1 MRTVEPTFKDGDR
14 VLEDLLFP
22 RPKTLG
28 VDGTS
33 SHAGALVATNP
44 SEVDN
49 YDVSVEHQIQR
60 QGLSLDHISSSVS
73 NLHDTMHELKNAFTS
88 MRIELNGPSR
98 FPIEQDLANSDF
110 NMVTTVLKELKSKA
124 DEIEKLK
131 LEIEALKFRNRYVE
145 EHTRQALPTLTVE
158 APFPEVATPGLL
170 REDRKR
176 PFPFPDYH
184 HGVRER
190 PVADSLD
197 DDGDEED
204 SMIDY
209 SLGETDIPS
218 VKIPLKGN
226 GTAAEPTLDPTSS
239 RSPRLQIE
247 VNNPMHDTPESLSL
261 DRPPSK
267 RPRLSSSG
275 NTGSNKRPRGRPP
288 RKSISQT
295 TQPDSTSNSKPALVP
310 EQDSNHQH
318 STPISHQWTV
328 DNRPTRSSSLRS
340 RSRARSRISRNRVST
355 DNSEKNT
362 YNSQQNKNTPT
373 ENSNQPTVELEKEN
387 SHVENRESQHNGGK
401 GPRVEMN
408 EKRKAQTAARDN
420 MAKLAMQREE
430 AMDTEDVR

>member
-28 VDGTS
+28 VDGAS
-33 SHAGALVATNP
+33 SHAGALVAMNAG
-44 SEVDN
+44 EVNN

-98 FPIEQDLANSDF
+98 FPNEHDLANSDF
-110 NMVTTVLKELKSKA
+110 NMMTTVLKELKSKA

-158 APFPEVATPGLL
+158 APLPEVATPGLL
-170 REDRKR
+170 REGRKR
-176 PFPFPDYH
+176 PFPFPDHYQ
-184 HGVRER
+184 GGRER
-190 PVADSLD
+190 PVADSFD

-204 SMIDY
+204 SMINF
-209 SLGETDIPS
+209 SLGETDMPS

-226 GTAAEPTLDPTSS
+226 GTTAEPTPDPTSS

-247 VNNPMHDTPESLSL
+247 VNNQMNETPQSLSL
-261 DRPPSK
+261 DQPSSK

-275 NTGSNKRPRGRPP
+275 NSGPNKRPKGRPP

-295 TQPDSTSNSKPALVP
+295 TQPASASNSKPASVP
-310 EQDSNHQH
+310 EQDSNPQH
-318 STPISHQWTV
+318 STPSSHQGTL
-328 DNRPTRSSSLRS
+328 DTRPARSSSLRS
-340 RSRARSRISRNRVST
+340 RSRARSPNSRNRLST
-355 DNSEKNT
+355 DNP
-362 YNSQQNKNTPT
+362 QQNKNTST
-373 ENSNQPTVELEKEN
+373 DSSNQPTVGLDKEN
-387 SHVENRESQHNGGK
+387 PHVEVYGSQHNGGK
-401 GPRVEMN
+401 VSRVEMN
-408 EKRKAQTAARDN
+408 EKRKTQTATRDN

-430 AMDTEDVR
+430 AMDTGDIR